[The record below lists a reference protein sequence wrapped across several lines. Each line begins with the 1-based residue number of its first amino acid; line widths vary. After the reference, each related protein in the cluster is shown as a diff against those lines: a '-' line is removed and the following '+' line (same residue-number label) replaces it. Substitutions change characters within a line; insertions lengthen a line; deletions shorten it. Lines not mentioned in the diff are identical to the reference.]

1 MSSTP
6 LVRMQ
11 TSARLSRTIRH
22 GDVLYLSGITAA
34 DAGPDIRSQTRRVL
48 EKLDEF
54 LRLNDMDKTRLV
66 SAQIWLRDI
75 DRDFDGMNEIWDAWT
90 PENAA
95 PTRATGESKLAD
107 PAVLVEIIAVAA
119 L

>member
-1 MSSTP
+1 MSNKP

-11 TSARLSRTIRH
+11 TSSRLSRTIRH

-34 DAGPDIRSQTRRVL
+34 EGGTDIKSQTRRVL

-54 LRLNDMDKTRLV
+54 LKLNNTDKTRLI

-75 DRDFDGMNEIWDAWT
+75 DRDFAGMNEVWDAWT
-90 PENAA
+90 PQDAA

-107 PAVLVEIIAVAA
+107 PSVLVEIIAIAA